1 MTLVNSCSVSLSVGA
16 DLFMNAKAIDAKVG
30 MTFVGEVKV
39 FTNFSS

>member
-1 MTLVNSCSVSLSVGA
+1 
-16 DLFMNAKAIDAKVG
+16 MNAKAIDAKVG